1 MEKKKVI
8 LFGGTFDPVHLGHTT
23 VADYA
28 CNYINAEKTIFI
40 PAKRS
45 VLKDFAP
52 KANDQQ
58 RYEMLALAIKENNKF
73 ILSDYEIKKA
83 KPTFTLDTVKHFK
96 NQLDKQYDLYWLIGA
111 DAINDFPLWYK
122 VQELIDACNL
132 CLIYRAGFAKPDF
145 GNFKNQWGTKRVEK
159 MQKNIIETPL
169 IDISSTEIRKLS
181 AQNKDVTN
189 MLHPSVAEY
198 IKKHNIYSQ
207 N

>member
-23 VADYA
+23 VANYV
-28 CNYINAEKTIFI
+28 CNYIDAEKTIFI

-52 KANDQQ
+52 KANDLQ
-58 RYEMLALAIKENNKF
+58 RYEMLSLAIADNDKF
-73 ILSDYEIKKA
+73 ELSDYEIKKT
-83 KPTFTLDTVKHFK
+83 KPSFTLDTVKYFK
-96 NQLDKQYDLYWLIGA
+96 TKFNRQYDLYWLIGA

-122 VQELIDACNL
+122 VEELIDTCNL
-132 CLIYRAGFAKPDF
+132 CVIYRAGFAKPDF
-145 GNFKNQWGTKRVEK
+145 SSFKKQWGTQRFEK

-181 AQNKDVTN
+181 AQNKDVDDLLN
-189 MLHPSVAEY
+189 PSVAKY
-198 IKKHNIYSQ
+198 IKKYNLYR
-207 N
+207 